1 MILIIFVCFFL
12 FLFIIYY
19 LSRED
24 FVLTRKDIPVSKVFS
39 LALLTGLVALFSARF
54 VFALSYPT
62 TVLFNPLGF
71 LAFYYYA
78 GLSLIGAIVGSEI
91 FVYAYCRYK
100 KMPAGKIFD
109 LFALSFIGVLPLGL
123 IANFVIHF
131 GKVEI
136 FENILFFASIIL
148 LIIFG
153 KLIYSF
159 STKGE
164 IKDGTLGFIFIAIFS
179 AFYFL
184 TKLFLDLKDFSF
196 VNPEN
201 ILLLLM
207 LFSSL
212 VLLLNQEIMDKFLA
226 KK

>member
-1 MILIIFVCFFL
+1 
-12 FLFIIYY
+12 
-19 LSRED
+19 
-24 FVLTRKDIPVSKVFS
+24 
-39 LALLTGLVALFSARF
+39 VALFSARF

-62 TVLFNPLGF
+62 SMLLNPLGF

-78 GLSLIGAIVGSEI
+78 GLSLIGAIIGAEI
-91 FVYAYCRYK
+91 FIYVYCKYK

-109 LFALSFIGVLPLGL
+109 LFTLSFIGVLPVGL
-123 IANFVIHF
+123 IANFIIHF
-131 GKVEI
+131 GKVGI
-136 FENILFFASIIL
+136 FDNILFAASLVL

-153 KLIYSF
+153 KLIYPF

-164 IKDGTLGFIFIAIFS
+164 IKDGTLGFIFVAIFS
-179 AFYFL
+179 ALYFL
-184 TKLFLDLKDFSF
+184 AKLFLNLKDFSF

>member
-12 FLFIIYY
+12 FLFITYY

-24 FVLTRKDIPVSKVFS
+24 FVLTRKDISVSKVFS

-62 TVLFNPLGF
+62 SMLLNPLGF

-78 GLSLIGAIVGSEI
+78 GLSLIGAIIGAEI
-91 FVYAYCRYK
+91 FIYVYCKYK

-109 LFALSFIGVLPLGL
+109 LFTLSFIGVLPVGL
-123 IANFVIHF
+123 IANFIIHF
-131 GKVEI
+131 GKVGI
-136 FENILFFASIIL
+136 FDNILFAASLVL

-153 KLIYSF
+153 KLIYPF

-164 IKDGTLGFIFIAIFS
+164 IKDGTLGFIFVAIFS
-179 AFYFL
+179 ALYFL
-184 TKLFLDLKDFSF
+184 AKLFLNLKDFSF